1 MRLFAAATGALAALT
16 LIGSAPAIAADL
28 GYGYP
33 SSDRYRSAY
42 EDQRYRDIFGPP
54 AQRARAPYGEEE
66 DEVAERD
73 ADDYPPRAGAYHGRE
88 VYDDKRIITPRRYS
102 YAEPAAPVCAPRAEI
117 RDRLLREGWH
127 AFEELDVRHRIAI
140 VEARRPNGLP
150 YRLKIDRC
158 SGDVVSAEPLAPVPV
173 PYAYRPRR
181 HEPYY
186 R

>member
-33 SSDRYRSAY
+33 PSDRYRSAY
-42 EDQRYRDIFGPP
+42 EDSRYRDLFGPP
-54 AQRARAPYGEEE
+54 PHRARAPYVEDEEE
-66 DEVAERD
+66 IVEREVEG
-73 ADDYPPRAGAYHGRE
+73 PRIGGYHDRE
-88 VYDDKRIITPRRYS
+88 VYDDKRIITRRRYS
-102 YAEPAAPVCAPRAEI
+102 YAEPAVPHCAPRAEI

-127 AFEELDVRHRIAI
+127 DFEEIDVRARVAV
-140 VEARRPNGLP
+140 VEARRPNGLS

-158 SGDVVSAEPLAPVPV
+158 SGDIVSAHPIGPVYGGG
-173 PYAYRPRR
+173 PYAFRPR
-181 HEPYY
+181 HYSPYY

>member
-16 LIGSAPAIAADL
+16 LMGSAPAIAADL

-54 AQRARAPYGEEE
+54 AHRARAPYAEE
-66 DEVAERD
+66 DDDDVAERYVD
-73 ADDYPPRAGAYHGRE
+73 RDRPLAGAYQERE
-88 VYDDKRIITPRRYS
+88 VYDDKRIITRRHYS
-102 YAEPAAPVCAPRAEI
+102 YAEPAVPACAPRAEI
-117 RDRLLREGWH
+117 RDRLLRDGWH
-127 AFEELDVRHRIAI
+127 SFEELDVRHRVAV

-150 YRLKIDRC
+150 YRLTIDRC
-158 SGDVVSAEPLAPVPV
+158 SGNVVSAEPLAPVP
-173 PYAYRPRR
+173 YAYRQRR
-181 HEPYY
+181 YEPYY

>member
-16 LIGSAPAIAADL
+16 LMGSAPAIAADL
-28 GYGYP
+28 GYGNP
-33 SSDRYRSAY
+33 PSDRYRSAY

-54 AQRARAPYGEEE
+54 AQRARAPYAEEEE
-66 DEVAERD
+66 DIVERD
-73 ADDYPPRAGAYHGRE
+73 VDVRPPRVGTYHERE
-88 VYDDKRIITPRRYS
+88 VYDDKRIITRRHYS
-102 YAEPAAPVCAPRAEI
+102 YAEPAVPACAPRAEI

-127 AFEELDVRHRIAI
+127 SFEELDVRHRVAI

-158 SGDVVSAEPLAPVPV
+158 SGDVVSAEPLAPVP
-173 PYAYRPRR
+173 YALRPRR
-181 HEPYY
+181 YEPYY

>member
-16 LIGSAPAIAADL
+16 LMGSAPAIAADL
-28 GYGYP
+28 GYGNP
-33 SSDRYRSAY
+33 PSDRYRSAY

-54 AQRARAPYGEEE
+54 AQRARAPYAEEEE
-66 DEVAERD
+66 DIVERD
-73 ADDYPPRAGAYHGRE
+73 VDVRPPRVGTYHERE
-88 VYDDKRIITPRRYS
+88 VYDDKRIITRRHYS
-102 YAEPAAPVCAPRAEI
+102 YAEPAVPACAPRAEI

-127 AFEELDVRHRIAI
+127 SFEELDIRHRVAI

-158 SGDVVSAEPLAPVPV
+158 SGDVVSAEPLAPVP
-173 PYAYRPRR
+173 YAHRPRR
-181 HEPYY
+181 YEPYY

>member
-16 LIGSAPAIAADL
+16 LMGSVPALAADL

-33 SSDRYRSAY
+33 PSDRYKSAY
-42 EDQRYRDIFGPP
+42 EDQRYSDIFGPR
-54 AQRARAPYGEEE
+54 AGRARAPYVEEE
-66 DEVAERD
+66 DEVVERD
-73 ADDYPPRAGAYHGRE
+73 VEEHPPRVGTYQERE
-88 VYDDKRIITPRRYS
+88 VYDDKRIITRRQYS
-102 YAEPAAPVCAPRAEI
+102 YAEPAVPACAPRSEI

-127 AFEELDVRHRIAI
+127 SFEEIDVRHRVAI

-158 SGDVVSAEPLAPVPV
+158 SGDVVSAEPLAAV
-173 PYAYRPRR
+173 PYASRPRR
-181 HEPYY
+181 FAPYY

>member
-16 LIGSAPAIAADL
+16 LMGSAPALAADL

-33 SSDRYRSAY
+33 PSDRYKSAY
-42 EDQRYRDIFGPP
+42 EDQRYSDIFGPRTG
-54 AQRARAPYGEEE
+54 RARAPYVEEE
-66 DEVAERD
+66 DEVVERQVEEH
-73 ADDYPPRAGAYHGRE
+73 PPRVGTYQERE
-88 VYDDKRIITPRRYS
+88 VYDDKRIITRRQYS
-102 YAEPAAPVCAPRAEI
+102 YAEPAAPACAPRAEI

-127 AFEELDVRHRIAI
+127 SFEEVDVRHRVAV

-158 SGDVVSAEPLAPVPV
+158 SGDVVSAEPLAEV
-173 PYAYRPRR
+173 PYAFRSRRPA
-181 HEPYY
+181 PYY

>member
-16 LIGSAPAIAADL
+16 LMGSAPAIAADL
-28 GYGYP
+28 GYGNPP
-33 SSDRYRSAY
+33 SGYRSAY

-54 AQRARAPYGEEE
+54 AQRARAPYAEEEE
-66 DEVAERD
+66 DIVERD
-73 ADDYPPRAGAYHGRE
+73 VDVRPPRVGTYHERE
-88 VYDDKRIITPRRYS
+88 VYDDKRIITRRHYS
-102 YAEPAAPVCAPRAEI
+102 YAEPAVPACAPRAEI

-127 AFEELDVRHRIAI
+127 SFEELDVRHRVAI

-158 SGDVVSAEPLAPVPV
+158 SGDVVSAEPLAPVP
-173 PYAYRPRR
+173 YAHRPRR
-181 HEPYY
+181 YEPYY